1 MNSERQ
7 TVSYSPRT
15 LCVLC
20 VSALSF
26 FFALHASPRPAAGAS
41 QESAPFRG
49 QSQEDADRKSSG
61 CVSCHASTDEPTM
74 HPTKTVHIGCTD
86 CHGGNAS
93 VSIASGAPPN
103 SPEYNSAKEKAHVQ
117 PRDASFKNRSSL
129 PERTYTKWLKE
140 SAEYIKFVNPGDL
153 RVAPETCGA
162 AGCHAAETRAVSTSM
177 MTHAGMLWGAA
188 LYNNGGYPAKNARF
202 GESYNRDG
210 VPQSIKTSPRPTAEE
225 TRAKG
230 VIPELD
236 PLFRWEISQPGN
248 VLRVFERGGHKKAEI
263 GNPNREEHPGTPD
276 EKLSDRGFGTG
287 LRTDPIFLGLQKTR
301 LLDPILSLPGTN
313 DHPGDYR
320 GSGCT
325 ACHVIY
331 ANDRDPLHSGTYASF
346 GHSGFSASSDP
357 TIPKNESGHP
367 IKHVFTRSIPSSQCM
382 ICHIHPGTNMVTTYF
397 GLTWWDNEIDGNKM
411 YPKEQRHPTEEQR
424 YQSFERNPESAA
436 VRGLW
441 NDERFLENVGS
452 PEFNKQLKTTQFA
465 DFHGHGWIFRAV
477 FNHDRKGN
485 WLDKDGKQIAFDDPE
500 RFGKAVHLA
509 DIHLEKG
516 MQCND
521 CHFAQDNHGNG
532 KIYGEPRAAVEI
544 DCIDCHG
551 TIRKKAALV
560 TSGPAAPEGGRH
572 LDALRTPWG
581 LRRFEWRDGKLLQRS
596 MSEENREWEVVQ
608 TIDTITPGSAHFSE
622 KSLRAKLMNK
632 DGGVSLQMPGDDAS
646 LAHAN
651 GSMTCYSCHTSWTPT
666 CFGCHLQ
673 MTANARKPMLHNEG
687 LTTKNYTSY
696 NFQVLRDDIY
706 MLGVDGTVTGHRIAP
721 ARSSCAV
728 LVSAQNA
735 NRDWLYYTQQTISA
749 PGFSGQA
756 FSTFVPHTVRAKE
769 TKQCSDCHVSAAD
782 DNNAWMAQ
790 LLLQGTNFMNFMG
803 RYVYVATGKKG
814 FEAIAVAEHDEP
826 EAIYGSDLQRIA
838 YPGNYKNFLD
848 HHRELSAAAEQP
860 GNVLDIQARGEY
872 AYAALGPGGFRVYD
886 IANIDN
892 KNFSEKVTTAPVSPI
907 GQRFYVPTKNAL
919 AVASPTTLAVDPLR
933 RQLPENE
940 EQPIH
945 LLYGFLYVADKE
957 EGLVIIGD
965 ANLKSK
971 SPGVGTLLDGN
982 PANNFLKR
990 ALAFNPGGALSGAR
1004 RITIAGTFAYVLTDK
1019 ALVVVDLDNPAAP
1032 KITATIGSP
1041 VLNDPR
1047 GIAVQFRYAFVV
1059 DRDGLKVLDVTDLA
1073 QPKPVSGALVP
1084 LEDARN
1090 VYVARTYAYVSAG
1103 KQGLAIVDV
1112 EKPEAPQLDQIFTA
1126 EGQLND
1132 VNDVKIG
1139 MVAASAFA
1147 FVADGKNGLRV
1158 LQMLSPWDDPSHF
1171 SGFSPRPTPKLIAT
1185 AHTRGPALA
1194 ISKGIDRDRAVDESG
1209 NQLAVFGRRGAR
1221 PLNRGEMRSLY
1232 IHPAAGQ
1239 PYAVTDD
1246 AVEKPR
1252 STPVS
1257 SATSLT
1263 SLLSRA

>member
-1 MNSERQ
+1 M
-7 TVSYSPRT
+7 
-15 LCVLC
+15 
-20 VSALSF
+20 
-26 FFALHASPRPAAGAS
+26 HA
-41 QESAPFRG
+41 
-49 QSQEDADRKSSG
+49 
-61 CVSCHASTDEPTM
+61 
-74 HPTKTVHIGCTD
+74 TKTVPLGCTD
-86 CHGGNAS
+86 CHGGNSAVS
-93 VSIASGAPPN
+93 VASGAAPN
-103 SPEYNSAKEKAHVQ
+103 SPQYSSAKEKAHVQ
-117 PRDASFKNRSSL
+117 PRDRSFKNRSAT

-153 RVAPETCGA
+153 RIATETCGVD
-162 AGCHAAETRAVSTSM
+162 GCHASETRAVSTSM

-188 LYNNGGYPAKNARF
+188 LYNNGGYPAKNTRF
-202 GESYNRDG
+202 GESYSRDG
-210 VPQSIKTSPRPTAEE
+210 LPQSIKTFPPPTTEE

-230 VIPELD
+230 AVPELD
-236 PLFRWEISQPGN
+236 PLFRWESSQPGN
-248 VLRVFERGGHKKAEI
+248 VLRVFERGGTKKGEI
-263 GNPNREEHPGTPD
+263 GNPNGEEEPGKPD
-276 EKLSDRGFGTG
+276 DKLSERGFGTG
-287 LRTDPIFLGLQKTR
+287 LRTDPVFLGLQKTR
-301 LLDPILSLPGTN
+301 LLDPVLSLPGTN

-331 ANDRDPLHSGTYASF
+331 ANDRDPAHSGAYARF
-346 GHSGFSASSDP
+346 GHSGFSASCDP
-357 TIPKNESGHP
+357 TIRKNESGHP
-367 IKHVFTRSIPSSQCM
+367 IKHILTRSIPSSQCM

-397 GLTWWDNEIDGNKM
+397 GLTWWDNEIDGDMM
-411 YPKEQRHPTEEQR
+411 YPKEQRNPTEEQR
-424 YQSFERNPESAA
+424 YQSFERNPEGAA

-441 NDERFLENVGS
+441 SDEKFLESVGS

-485 WLDKDGKQIAFDDPE
+485 WLDKDGKQIAFEDPE

-521 CHFAQDNHGNG
+521 CHFAQDNHGDG

-560 TSGPAAPEGGRH
+560 TSGPTAPEGGRH

-581 LRRFEWRDGKLLQRS
+581 LRRFEWRDNKIFQRS
-596 MSEENREWEVVQ
+596 MSEENKEWEIVQ
-608 TIDTITPGSAHFSE
+608 TIDSITPGNLHFNE
-622 KSLRAKLMNK
+622 KSRRAKLLNK
-632 DGGVSLQMPGDDAS
+632 DGSVSWQMPSDDAP

-651 GSMTCYSCHTSWTPT
+651 NSMTCYSCHTSWTPT

-687 LTTKNYTSY
+687 LLTKNYTSY

-728 LVSAQNA
+728 LVSSQNA

-769 TKQCSDCHVSAAD
+769 TKQCSDCHVSANN

-790 LLLQGTNFMNFMG
+790 LLLLGTNFMNFIG
-803 RYVYVATGKKG
+803 RYVFVATGKQG
-814 FEAIAVAEHDEP
+814 LEAVAVAEHDEP

-838 YPGNYKNFLD
+838 YPDNYKRFLR
-848 HHRELSAAAEQP
+848 HGRELSAAAEHS

-872 AYAALGPGGFRVYD
+872 AYAALGRGGLRVYD

-892 KNFSEKVTTAPVSPI
+892 KSFSEKITTAPVSPI

-919 AVASPTTLAVDPLR
+919 AVASPTTLGIDPLR
-933 RQLPENE
+933 QQLPENE

-965 ANLKSK
+965 PNLKSK

-990 ALAFNPGGALSGAR
+990 ALVFNPGGALTGAR
-1004 RITIAGTFAYVLTDK
+1004 RIAIAGTFAYILTDK
-1019 ALVVVDLDNPAAP
+1019 ALVVVDLDKPLAP
-1032 KITATIGSP
+1032 KVTATIGAP
-1041 VLNDPR
+1041 DLDDPR
-1047 GIAVQFRYAFVV
+1047 GISVQFRYAFVV
-1059 DRDGLKVLDVTDLA
+1059 DRYGLKTLEVTDLA
-1073 QPKPVSGALVP
+1073 HPKMTETGRVSLG
-1084 LEDARN
+1084 DARN
-1090 VYVARTYAYVSAG
+1090 VYVARTYAYVANGRFGVSV
-1103 KQGLAIVDV
+1103 VDV
-1112 EKPEAPQLDQIFTA
+1112 ENPEKPLYDQMFGGN
-1126 EGQLND
+1126 GQLND
-1132 VNDVKIG
+1132 AYDVKIG
-1139 MVAASAFA
+1139 MVAGSAFA
-1147 FVADGKNGLRV
+1147 FVADGVYGLRIWQIV
-1158 LQMLSPWDDPSHF
+1158 SPWDDAAHF

-1185 AHTRGPALA
+1185 AHTHGPALA
-1194 ISKGIDRDRAVDESG
+1194 ISKGIDRDRALDESG

-1221 PLNRGEMRSLY
+1221 PLNRNEMRSLY
-1232 IHPAAGQ
+1232 IHSATGQ
-1239 PYAVTDD
+1239 LYAVTDE
-1246 AVEKPR
+1246 AVERAEKPR
-1252 STPVS
+1252 PTPVS
-1257 SATSLT
+1257 SSASTLT
-1263 SLLSRA
+1263 SLFSRIQAWLHSYY